1 MFIFVDAQLV
11 GVMGKAHNFL
21 CLIISSKAQSTTKL
35 SNAI

>member
-11 GVMGKAHNFL
+11 GVMGKAHNF
-21 CLIISSKAQSTTKL
+21 CLITSSKAQSTTKL